1 MKMYRYLIILL
12 LFLFITGCSA
22 PNKITDPTPILNPKV
37 VMSPAVKSLVAGET
51 YEVIISVEDVSNVF
65 GYNIY
70 LSFDPTLVEMFLSSK
85 GNFLGS
91 STTGLLASYKDPG
104 KSSGVLIIG
113 ESRTDGNTSSGSGE
127 LCRITFKALAS
138 GTSKLYF
145 SGINTT
151 SVLEDLSGNKVQV
164 NVWVD
169 AS

>member
-1 MKMYRYLIILL
+1 MYRYLIILL
-12 LFLFITGCSA
+12 VFLFITGCSA
-22 PNKITDPTPILNPKV
+22 PTKITDPTPITNPKV
-37 VMSPAVKSLVAGET
+37 VMSPASKSLISGET
-51 YEVIISVEDVSNVF
+51 YEVVISVEDVSNVF
-65 GYNIY
+65 GYSIN
-70 LSFDPTLVEMFLSSK
+70 LSFDPNVVEMVSPSA

-91 STTGLLASYKDPG
+91 LTTGMFANYKDSN
-104 KSSGVLIIG
+104 KSSGILIIG
-113 ESRTDGNTSSGSGE
+113 DSRKDGNTSSGSGE

-145 SGINTT
+145 SGINST